1 MYSVQGIFDSGHR
14 APPSTQASRLPR
26 SQVLIRL
33 RRADAHQTNMT
44 TLFDPLSLGDV
55 KLPNRIIMAPLTR
68 SRAGASRI
76 ANHLMA
82 EYYAQRASAGLILSE
97 ATVVSPMGIGYA
109 GTPGIWST
117 EQVEGWKLTT
127 RAVHEAGGRIFLQ
140 LWHVGRVSDPS
151 FLNGGL
157 PVAPSAVAA
166 KGNVSLL
173 RPPTP
178 FVTPRAL
185 DAAEIPGIIE
195 AFRHGAQNAQL
206 AGFDGVELHGANG
219 YLLDQFLQDSTNLRT
234 DDYGGSLE
242 NRARLML
249 EVTDAVISVW
259 GAGRVGVHLAPRGD
273 AHSMGDSALPRTFE
287 YVARRLGERG
297 IAFICAREYIGPDR
311 LGPRLKAAFGGVYIA
326 NEKFN
331 YETAEQAVA
340 SGEADAVAFGK
351 LFIANPDLPQR
362 FALQSPLNEPRPA
375 EFYTGGAEGYTDYPA
390 LSGKA
395 QSPDLNNVQAR
406 VNARASSGV

>member
-1 MYSVQGIFDSGHR
+1 
-14 APPSTQASRLPR
+14 
-26 SQVLIRL
+26 
-33 RRADAHQTNMT
+33 MT
-44 TLFDPLSLGDV
+44 TLFEPIAIGDLT
-55 KLPNRIIMAPLTR
+55 LPNRIIMAPLTR

-76 ANHLMA
+76 ANPLMA

-97 ATVVSPMGIGYA
+97 ATVVSAMGIGYA
-109 GTPGIWST
+109 GTPGIWSA
-117 EQVEGWKLTT
+117 EQAEGWKLTT
-127 RAVHEAGGRIFLQ
+127 KAVHEAGGRIFLQ

-151 FLNGGL
+151 FLDGAL

-173 RPPTP
+173 RPPIP

-195 AFRHGAQNAQL
+195 AFRRGAQNAQL

-242 NRARLML
+242 NRARLLL
-249 EVTDAVISVW
+249 EVADAVISVW

-273 AHSMGDSALPRTFE
+273 AHSMGDSDLPRTFE
-287 YVARRLGERG
+287 YIARRLGERR
-297 IAFICAREYIGPDR
+297 IAFICAREYIAPDR
-311 LGPRLKAAFGGVYIA
+311 IGPRLKAAFGGVYIA
-326 NEKFN
+326 NEKFD
-331 YETAEQAVA
+331 YGTAEQTVE

-351 LFIANPDLPQR
+351 LFIANPDLPRR
-362 FALQSPLNEPRPA
+362 FALHAPLNEPRPA
-375 EFYTGGAEGYTDYPA
+375 EFYGGGAQGYTDYPR
-390 LSGKA
+390 LSVQD
-395 QSPDLNNVQAR
+395 QSPDLKKVQAR
-406 VNARASSGV
+406 VNVRVSSGV